1 MKRVQDKVALIT
13 GAGSG
18 IGRAT
23 ARLFAR
29 EGAKVVVADRNA
41 EGGEATAAAIRA
53 EGGDAVYHRAD
64 VSRESDCA
72 AMVEAAVAGFGRLD
86 ILHNHAGILH
96 PGDGPITELTEAVI
110 DETFAINCKGMLFA
124 AKHAV
129 RHMIRQGGGAIV
141 NTGSDLAFIGLANL
155 TAYTA
160 SKAAVVGVTR
170 TLAVELAPHNIRV
183 NSVCPGFTFSGM
195 NVEMARDTALM
206 EEMKRDYLIKRLGQP
221 EDVAAAVLFLA
232 SDESAFTTGASFV
245 VDGGHTIK

>member
-1 MKRVQDKVALIT
+1 MKRVEGKVALIT

-23 ARLFAR
+23 AQLFAR
-29 EGAKVVVADRNA
+29 EGAKVVVADRDPA
-41 EGGEATAAAIRA
+41 GGEATVAAIRQ
-53 EGGDAVYHRAD
+53 EGYDAVFQRAD
-64 VSRESDCA
+64 VSREADCA
-72 AMVEAAVAGFGRLD
+72 AMVEAALARFGRLD

-96 PGDGPITELTEAVI
+96 PGDGPITELAEAVI
-110 DETFAINCKGMLFA
+110 DETFAINCKGMLLT

-129 RHMIRQGGGAIV
+129 RHMIRDGGGVIV

-183 NSVCPGFTFSGM
+183 NAVCPGFTYSGM
-195 NVEMARDTALM
+195 NVTMAQDEALM
-206 EEMKRDYLIKRLGQP
+206 EEMKRDYLIKRLGRP

-232 SDESAFTTGASFV
+232 SDESAFTTGASLV